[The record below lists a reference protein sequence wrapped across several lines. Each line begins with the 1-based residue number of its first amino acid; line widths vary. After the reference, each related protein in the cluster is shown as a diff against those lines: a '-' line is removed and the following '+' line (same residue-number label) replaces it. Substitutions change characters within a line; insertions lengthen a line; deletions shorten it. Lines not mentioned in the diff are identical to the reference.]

1 MFHICLP
8 TAESVLIKMDER
20 KVFHIAVLL
29 SLAQMFHG
37 TDSQCTAAGSEKS
50 VSGWRLKHHTYKT
63 MMAKLGLECALVC
76 RQEDR
81 CQSINF
87 DMSVG
92 MCEFNDRT
100 KEAARPEDLVPDPDS
115 YYYRRDIKR
124 GKLVHKIRKKKK
136 QKKRDHKKSICTSQ
150 EALPI

>member
-1 MFHICLP
+1 MNDCEETHFYMSHICLP
-8 TAESVLIKMDER
+8 TAESLLIKMDER

-29 SLAQMFHG
+29 YLSQMFHR
-37 TDSQCTAAGSEKS
+37 TDSQCTPVGSEKS
-50 VSGWRLKHHTYKT
+50 VSGWRLNRHTYKT

-87 DMSVG
+87 VMSVG

-100 KEAARPEDLVPDPDS
+100 KEAARPEDFVPDPDS
-115 YYYRRDIKR
+115 YYYRRDMKR
-124 GKLVHKIRKKKK
+124 GRLM
-136 QKKRDHKKSICTSQ
+136 QKTQINKR
-150 EALPI
+150 P